1 MGPSLIAPSSITP
14 VHQLDFADLW
24 LYIPPWPVCGNAP
37 TQGMPHTLTV
47 STEVSSVKV
56 GSTFTPG
63 DGSNP
68 LNLPFGGAA
77 PTFNYFSGNASNI
90 VALTTN
96 IHATAADVLPMVNN
110 ELNRMQMTVPWTTN
124 MLPSYATSN
133 NVQNDLRVLVGKFA
147 ARSVVTV
154 SVSDVGRCSNV
165 GQDFTIVG
173 TWGVHLT
180 PANDPTVNHPE
191 VFSFGTASEWDVQQ
205 NMYNWYFKANG
216 TDLCE
221 ALPGIHA
228 LPLLFFP
235 PLRVALWP
243 IRYRPSCSAHAV
255 SPSADYLWLYIPP
268 LPACGQPGTAPSAHT
283 CVITVQSSIAM
294 DQTWVGNQRPT
305 YNYPMGTVVGA
316 PPFVS
321 LDAHPLGL
329 SWWCK

>member
-228 LPLLFFP
+228 LPLLFSTFARCAVAHSLSAELQCSRCESIRRL
-235 PLRVALWP
+235 PLAVHSTATGMR
-243 IRYRPSCSAHAV
+243 SARNCPECTHLCHHRAV
-255 SPSADYLWLYIPP
+255 INRNGSDVGWKPEANVQ
-268 LPACGQPGTAPSAHT
+268 LPDGDCGGGA
-283 CVITVQSSIAM
+283 TVCEFGCA
-294 DQTWVGNQRPT
+294 
-305 YNYPMGTVVGA
+305 
-316 PPFVS
+316 
-321 LDAHPLGL
+321 PLGFIVVV
-329 SWWCK
+329 